1 MKPIVDREKCIGCG
15 ICEGEDPEV
24 FKVIDGKSEVQYQDA
39 EGNTVDFETHR
50 DAIERA
56 IGGCPVSAISW
67 ADGGEGNEV
76 DSEGLAEDPSVDTMP
91 AEVEEDVEE

>member
-15 ICEGEDPEV
+15 ICEGEDSEV
-24 FKVIDGKSEVQYQDA
+24 FKVLDGKSEVQYQNS
-39 EGNTVDFETHR
+39 EGNMVDFKAHK

-67 ADGGEGNEV
+67 ESEGDGGEVMNNS
-76 DSEGLAEDPSVDTMP
+76 DIAEDPSVDTMP
-91 AEVEEDVEE
+91 AEPNE